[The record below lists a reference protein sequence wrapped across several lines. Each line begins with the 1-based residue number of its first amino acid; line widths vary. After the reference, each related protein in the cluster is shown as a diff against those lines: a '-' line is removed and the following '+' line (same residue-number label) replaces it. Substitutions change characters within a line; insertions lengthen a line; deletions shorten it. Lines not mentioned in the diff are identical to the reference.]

1 MPSCVATQAS
11 TACRGRPGVESHRFG
26 GARQAVGR
34 RRGGMALVAG
44 DRFPEL
50 REAILGVTIATTIAF
65 EIAGPFATLLA
76 LHRAGRSQA

>member
-1 MPSCVATQAS
+1 
-11 TACRGRPGVESHRFG
+11 
-26 GARQAVGR
+26 
-34 RRGGMALVAG
+34 MALVAG

-76 LHRAGRSQA
+76 LDRGGPRPKPLSARIAGGALSHFARGGGATPEEDRPMPCSRRR